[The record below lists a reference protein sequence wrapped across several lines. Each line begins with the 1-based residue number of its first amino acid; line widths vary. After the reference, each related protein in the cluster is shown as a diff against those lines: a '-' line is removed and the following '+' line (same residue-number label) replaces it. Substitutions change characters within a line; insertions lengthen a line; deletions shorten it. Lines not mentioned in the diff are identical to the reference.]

1 MTSDDLKK
9 ILITQDG
16 KGKVEKQ
23 RALDL
28 LLMIARNEVLNE
40 ILSQEPDHSEFDSK
54 GL

>member
-23 RALDL
+23 KALDL
-28 LLMIARNEVLNE
+28 LLTITRNEVLNE

-54 GL
+54 GQ